1 MDSISSSTAPSILVV
16 ETDPDFREL
25 IARTLG
31 QAGYDA
37 VLAPCGSGEAA
48 LDLNGLYWEVQLP
61 GRADGWDVGATFSL
75 VWPDKPTVY
84 ASAFVAGL
92 PGRLRKGI
100 FLRKPFLVAMLA
112 RAFGPAQST
121 GAANAGSAPRP
132 IPEKMTVARIK
143 PAGGFVHLS

>member
-1 MDSISSSTAPSILVV
+1 LDSISSSTAPSILVV
-16 ETDPDFREL
+16 ESDPDLREL

-48 LDLNGLYWEVQLP
+48 LDLISAADFDGLYCEVQLP
-61 GRADGWDVGATFSL
+61 GQVDGWDVGATFSF

-84 ASAFVAGL
+84 ASAFVAGP

-100 FLRKPFLVAMLA
+100 FLRRSFGLDRLVTVFETSAIAAPARQALA
-112 RAFGPAQST
+112 
-121 GAANAGSAPRP
+121 
-132 IPEKMTVARIK
+132 
-143 PAGGFVHLS
+143 